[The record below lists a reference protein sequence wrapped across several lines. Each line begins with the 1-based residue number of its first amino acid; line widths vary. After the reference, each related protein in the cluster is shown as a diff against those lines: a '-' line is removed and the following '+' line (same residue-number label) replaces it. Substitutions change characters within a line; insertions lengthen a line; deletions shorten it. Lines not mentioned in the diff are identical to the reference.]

1 MLPPSMS
8 HLSYVLEKA
17 IKLIRARYKLSYKPH
32 TVYVANSEIFFNL
45 NISIIHNDLVN
56 VMADFDIAISTN
68 STSASVDA
76 FQSGL
81 PVIIVY
87 DDSELNL
94 SPLYKQQGVRFVKNE
109 NELSNA
115 LLSGNE
121 SLSLNT
127 TEDEFFILIKNCH
140 IGKNY

>member
-1 MLPPSMS
+1 
-8 HLSYVLEKA
+8 
-17 IKLIRARYKLSYKPH
+17 
-32 TVYVANSEIFFNL
+32 
-45 NISIIHNDLVN
+45 
-56 VMADFDIAISTN
+56 MADFDIAISAN

-87 DDSELNL
+87 DESELNVSL
-94 SPLYKQQGVRFVKNE
+94 LYNQQGGRFVKND
-109 NELSNA
+109 NELLNA

-127 TEDEFFILIKNCH
+127 TENEFLC
-140 IGKNY
+140 